1 MELNFLTI
9 ADAPEDLQP
18 LRGLLASF
26 EREKQI
32 QLSLRR
38 VGWDRAWQA
47 LLMDAVEG
55 KGPHVSQIG
64 STWVATM
71 AMLEALRV
79 FHADD
84 VSAIGGADRFLPSAW
99 QSVKFANRPEV
110 WAIPWSVYTFV
121 LYYRSDVL
129 EKADIDPATGFA
141 TTTAMCETFSKLN
154 KNGIAPWAF
163 PTLHPY
169 ADLVHI
175 ASSWAR
181 VNGGDFMSGDG
192 REPLFAKPEASAG
205 LMDFFELFPFV
216 PLALRGLDIDAC
228 INAFARGDVATVI
241 GGVEIGNDLMESPYA
256 SQEMRE
262 NLAVTTLPGIPW
274 IGGDHLVVWKSV
286 LADVDHEKAALDLVK
301 YLSKRETQI
310 QLFKVENILP
320 ARADAFDE
328 LTFPL
333 DTTKPTLEK
342 VLQTGRPHPALRL
355 WRRIESFLDEMLLD
369 IGTMVLRQP
378 TVSPSDVAKQMLDE
392 YEQKLS
398 AVLKG

>member
-18 LRGLLASF
+18 LRGLLALF
-26 EREKQI
+26 EREKEI

-38 VGWDRAWQA
+38 VGWERAWQA

-71 AMLEALRV
+71 AMLDALRT
-79 FHADD
+79 FNTDD
-84 VSAIGGADRFLPSAW
+84 ISAIGGAPCFLPSAW
-99 QSVKFANRPEV
+99 ESVKFANRAEV

-121 LYYRSDVL
+121 LYYRRDIL
-129 EKADIDPATGFA
+129 ENAGIDPVTAF
-141 TTTAMCETFSKLN
+141 TTTTNMRETCAKLSR
-154 KNGIAPWAF
+154 NGSAAWAF

-181 VNGGDFMSGDG
+181 ANGGDFMSSDG
-192 REPLFAKPEASAG
+192 REPLFARPEASTG
-205 LMDFFELFPFV
+205 LMDFFELFPFI
-216 PLALRGLDIDAC
+216 PLALRGLNVEAC
-228 INAFARGDVATVI
+228 TNAFARGEVAVLI
-241 GGVEIGNDLMESPYA
+241 GGAEVGNELMESPYA

-262 NLAVTTLPGIPW
+262 NVAVTTLPGIPW
-274 IGGDHLVVWKSV
+274 IGGDHLVVWKNV
-286 LADVDHEKAALDLVK
+286 LADAEHERAALDLVK
-301 YLSKRETQI
+301 YLSQRETQI
-310 QLFKVENILP
+310 QLFEAENILP
-320 ARADAFDE
+320 ARADAYNE

-333 DTTKPTLEK
+333 ETTSFTLHK
-342 VLQTGRPHPALRL
+342 ILKIGRPHPPVRL
-355 WRRIESFLDEMLLD
+355 WRRIEAFLDEMLLD
-369 IGTMVLRQP
+369 IGSMVLRQP
-378 TVSPSDVAKQMLDE
+378 TASPSNVAKQMLDD